1 MIKYQLGIRD
11 IIPHERFSKN
21 ILCTME
27 SWAGARFDDRTSL
40 KDIAKYLD
48 IEDENKDVDGSD
60 IYDMYIK
67 GDYEG
72 IKNKC
77 KNDIKITI
85 QLSKKLYG
93 E

>member
-1 MIKYQLGIRD
+1 
-11 IIPHERFSKN
+11 
-21 ILCTME
+21 
-27 SWAGARFDDRTSL
+27 
-40 KDIAKYLD
+40 
-48 IEDENKDVDGSD
+48 
-60 IYDMYIK
+60 MYIK